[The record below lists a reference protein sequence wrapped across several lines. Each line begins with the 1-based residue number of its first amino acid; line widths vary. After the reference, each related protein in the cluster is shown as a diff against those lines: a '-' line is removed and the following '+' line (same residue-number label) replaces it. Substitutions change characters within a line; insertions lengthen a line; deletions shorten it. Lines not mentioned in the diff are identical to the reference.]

1 MFSNFFGKQC
11 TIVNSTSQLPTNSPK
26 RTNNCRS
33 TIPFTKDNI
42 AKIIKNLHP
51 IKANG
56 HDMISIRMLKICSES
71 ILKLLE
77 QIFKTW
83 IRDWKISHRMEIR

>member
-33 TIPFTKDNI
+33 TIPFAKDNI

-56 HDMISIRMLKICSES
+56 HDMINIRMLRKPDKQ
-71 ILKLLE
+71 LKENYRPISLLPIW
-77 QIFKTW
+77 QD
-83 IRDWKISHRMEIR
+83 IRTTNL